1 MPDVG
6 NLPEPLHSTPVDL
19 TKHWSV
25 LAQTKAEF
33 KASGRSGVVLLE
45 DPTDE
50 YRAKLTAFLAKFN
63 TTWDMKKPY
72 LVIEHEAEAKALF
85 DLAIKAGLRA
95 ELIVPTAPEAE

>member
-1 MPDVG
+1 VPDVG

-72 LVIEHEAEAKALF
+72 LVIEHETEAKALF

>member
-1 MPDVG
+1 
-6 NLPEPLHSTPVDL
+6 
-19 TKHWSV
+19 

-45 DPTDE
+45 DPTPE

-63 TTWDMKKPY
+63 NTKWDMNKPY
-72 LVIEHEAEAKALF
+72 LVIQHDTEAKALF

-95 ELIVPTAPEAE
+95 ELIVPTTPEG